1 MAHAEIPKEELKPLI
16 DSMKKVFDPLIK
28 AMPTL
33 ALIPKEISRISDNLE
48 QDMMSGVPEKI
59 ESVAEK
65 FGDSFGRKMLKI
77 MQDSAKDDKKMKKG
91 IEDIIKKQEARENNL
106 QNTNI
111 NN

>member
-16 DSMKKVFDPLIK
+16 DSMKKVFEPLIK

-48 QDMMSGVPEKI
+48 QDMMSGVPERL

-65 FGDSFGRKMLKI
+65 FTMDLGAKI
-77 MQDSAKDDKKMKKG
+77 QQCM
-91 IEDIIKKQEARENNL
+91 NL
-106 QNTNI
+106 
-111 NN
+111 